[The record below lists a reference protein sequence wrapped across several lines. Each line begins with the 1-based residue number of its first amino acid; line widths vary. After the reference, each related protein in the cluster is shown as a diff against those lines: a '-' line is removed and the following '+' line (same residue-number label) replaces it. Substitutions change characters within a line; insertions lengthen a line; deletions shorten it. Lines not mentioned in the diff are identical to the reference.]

1 MINWT
6 ISYILSQFLIIIMYI
21 FLCLSYFCKERKKIL
36 FLNIGAHL
44 IEATAFILLG
54 RITGAV
60 MNVITTIRDVFF
72 VMDERRNV
80 KDDKITKRDW
90 EGLSVFII
98 LILLLGTVTYDGWQ
112 SILSIIGTILFTISI
127 WQKDTKIYKILGI
140 PGSIMWVGYHIYL
153 KSVFGI
159 ILETI
164 LLLSTIIGFLFD
176 NKKEGKQIVRYLE
189 VANSK
194 QTVTTIENNTIIEG
208 DEKEY

>member
-1 MINWT
+1 
-6 ISYILSQFLIIIMYI
+6 
-21 FLCLSYFCKERKKIL
+21 
-36 FLNIGAHL
+36 
-44 IEATAFILLG
+44 
-54 RITGAV
+54 
-60 MNVITTIRDVFF
+60 
-72 VMDERRNV
+72 MDERRNV